1 MRPFATLPKPSILS
15 RKHFK
20 ELPQNSPGA
29 AFYPS
34 NKTRYIHINPNMCHV
49 PSWVLEKRCVRCTG
63 HFREFMVW
71 ARSLQNVVNSQS
83 EGRGIWQGWG
93 PLDQVIWEGSSE
105 EVMFELDLMGQRS

>member
-1 MRPFATLPKPSILS
+1 
-15 RKHFK
+15 
-20 ELPQNSPGA
+20 
-29 AFYPS
+29 
-34 NKTRYIHINPNMCHV
+34 
-49 PSWVLEKRCVRCTG
+49 
-63 HFREFMVW
+63 MVW